1 MVVATFLI
9 HKPGDAVG
17 VATEDFSSG
26 EAVTGRFRDSSDSVE
41 LVSKADIPLGH
52 KIAITALKAGDVIV
66 EYGEEIGVA
75 KQDIEPGEH
84 VHVHNLKG
92 QRWA

>member
-1 MVVATFLI
+1 MATFLI
-9 HKPGDAVG
+9 HRPDDSVG
-17 VATEDFSSG
+17 VATQDLAAG
-26 EAVTGRFRDSSDSVE
+26 ATATGRYRDHRGTVE
-41 LVSKADIPLGH
+41 LTARDDIPLGH
-52 KIAITALKAGDVIV
+52 KIAVDVLEEGATVI

-75 KQDIEPGEH
+75 TARIDAGAH

>member
-1 MVVATFLI
+1 VAIFII
-9 HKPGDAVG
+9 HRPGDSVG
-17 VATEDFSSG
+17 VATEDFASG
-26 EAVTGRFRDSSDSVE
+26 AAVTGRYRDIDETVE
-41 LVSKADIPLGH
+41 LTSHDDIPLGH
-52 KIAITALKAGDVIV
+52 KIAVAPLETGDKII

-75 KQDIEPGEH
+75 TSKIDAGAH